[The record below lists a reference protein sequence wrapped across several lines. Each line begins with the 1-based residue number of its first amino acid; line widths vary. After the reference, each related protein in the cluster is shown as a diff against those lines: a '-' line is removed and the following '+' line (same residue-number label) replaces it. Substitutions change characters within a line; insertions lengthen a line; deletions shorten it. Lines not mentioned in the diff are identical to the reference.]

1 MRHVPQVTE
10 IEAFRLSL
18 PLSRRIGTYRRR
30 EHVVLRLV
38 DDRGTVGWG
47 EIDPGDDVW
56 DAGVCLRLVTAELA
70 PRLLGLD
77 WHRPEEL
84 VDPPGPL
91 GPADPAAE
99 IAADGPATPWTRC
112 AAGLDIACWDLW
124 CRRHD
129 APLAHAIGGSRTAIA
144 AGTRVGPE
152 AGVEILIDR
161 VNQRVRGGYAR
172 VTLEIAPGWDL
183 EPVRAVRHAYP
194 GLVVAVS
201 GGGRYPG
208 TGEALAALEAVDA
221 YGPQVI
227 EQPFDIAD
235 LAAHADLQRR
245 VSASVGLALTELREV
260 DAAARLGAARAL
272 DLRISACGGVTAAR
286 RLHDR
291 AHRHGWAVWCGGGA
305 EFGVGRVAS
314 VALAS
319 LAACTLPSDVAGP
332 GQPYARDIV
341 DPAVRATDG
350 MVPVPIAAPG
360 LGHEVDEDLVRR
372 MSAECVRLP
381 DQPVAAS

>member
-1 MRHVPQVTE
+1 MPQVTE

-18 PLSRRIGTYRRR
+18 PLARRIGAYRRR
-30 EHVVLRLV
+30 EHVLLRLV
-38 DDRGTVGWG
+38 DDHGTVGWG

-56 DAGVCLRLVTAELA
+56 DAGECWRLVSGGVGD
-70 PRLLGLD
+70 RLLGLD

-91 GPADPAAE
+91 CAE
-99 IAADGPATPWTRC
+99 EPGAPTPWTRC
-112 AAGLDIACWDLW
+112 AAGLDMACWDLW

-144 AGTRVGPE
+144 AGSRIGREP
-152 AGVEILIDR
+152 AVEMLIDR

-172 VTLEIAPGWDL
+172 VTLEIGPGWDV
-183 EPVRAVRHAYP
+183 EPMRAVRQAYP

-208 TGEALAALEAVDA
+208 TEDAYAALEAVDR

-227 EQPFDIAD
+227 EQPFAVAD
-235 LAAHADLQRR
+235 LAAHAELQQR
-245 VSASVGLALTELREV
+245 VSASVGLTLTALRDIDHAE
-260 DAAARLGAARAL
+260 RLGAARAL
-272 DLRISACGGVTAAR
+272 DLRVSAAGGITAAR

-314 VALAS
+314 VAMAS

-332 GQPYARDIV
+332 GQPYARDV
-341 DPAVRATDG
+341 VAPAVRATDG
-350 MVPVPIAAPG
+350 MVPVPLAAPG
-360 LGHEVDEDLVRR
+360 LGHEVDEEMVRR
-372 MSAECVRLP
+372 MAAATVRLP
-381 DQPVAAS
+381 DQPVTLG

>member
-1 MRHVPQVTE
+1 VPQVTE

-18 PLSRRIGTYRRR
+18 PLSRRIGVNRRR
-30 EHVVLRLV
+30 EHVLLRLV
-38 DDRGTVGWG
+38 DERGTVGWG

-56 DAGVCLRLVTAELA
+56 DAAESLRIVTAELA

-91 GPADPAAE
+91 DPGSSGAV
-99 IAADGPATPWTRC
+99 TPWLRC

-129 APLAHAIGGSRTAIA
+129 APLAHAIGGSRTAVA
-144 AGTRVGPE
+144 AGTRVGRE
-152 AGVEILIDR
+152 ATVEALIDR

-172 VTLEIAPGWDL
+172 VTVEIGPGWDV
-183 EPVRAVRHAYP
+183 EPIRAVRHAYP
-194 GLVVAVS
+194 GLLVAVN
-201 GGGRYPG
+201 GGGRYP
-208 TGEALAALEAVDA
+208 ASDDAFAALEAVDG
-221 YGPQVI
+221 YGLQVI
-227 EQPFDIAD
+227 EQPFDAAD
-235 LAAHADLQRR
+235 RAAHAELQRR
-245 VSASVGLALTELREV
+245 VSASVGMTLTTLRDID
-260 DAAARLGAARAL
+260 DAERLGAARAL
-272 DLRISACGGVTAAR
+272 DLRISAAGGVTAAR

-291 AHRHGWAVWCGGGA
+291 AHRNGWAVWCGGGA
-305 EFGVGRVAS
+305 EFGVARVAA
-314 VALAS
+314 VAVAS

-332 GQPYARDIV
+332 GQPYSRDIV

-360 LGHEVDEDLVRR
+360 LGHEVEEDMVRR

-381 DQPVAAS
+381 DQPVAAT